1 MPPSH
6 VCGSGSARTD
16 CPRSNCGLSHGR
28 AAVVLAATSYL
39 VNTQQGASETGNNLE
54 PRAASPA
61 VADPGVPGL
70 ASSSGGAVV
79 AAPTADDAL
88 LADILTRGEKAEGSG
103 ASGSALLITALL
115 FVGLGGFQWGWRS
128 VVLTAA
134 AIGIH
139 ELGHVLAMRVFG
151 YKNVRMLF
159 VPLFGGLATGEPRE
173 LDATKNA
180 LVALAGPACG
190 LAVAAAAGVAAL
202 WAGAPA
208 WLVQFAWVSLMLNV
222 FNLLPFVPLDGG
234 QFANDTLF
242 SRWPVL
248 ELAFRLLAIV
258 ALGVLAWALGAWLLG
273 ALAGF
278 MAITTPVVFRRACAI
293 RDARRDPV
301 WQTRPLDREAVAALR
316 GIVATMFK
324 GVAAE
329 KYQAKLAQHAHGV
342 WLEIR
347 KRFPGPGRTI
357 GLLGGY
363 LVLLFVIVPLLGIFL
378 VRALPRPTF

>member
-1 MPPSH
+1 
-6 VCGSGSARTD
+6 
-16 CPRSNCGLSHGR
+16 
-28 AAVVLAATSYL
+28 